1 MSDLWEYGG
10 NTDDSETSSNSS
22 DGAVGGAGLESY
34 IAPEKLKRM
43 QTYFTATGGA
53 CGPSGS
59 RGLGRKRELAEVVNE
74 FEEDE
79 EEERGWAAGFGAG
92 GGDDE
97 LGSIPA
103 YADVVDEEAAKAQH
117 VLQNCL
123 RGGHEEEEEEDE
135 EDEYS
140 DIEDDDA
147 ILYTGGT
154 TSGGVQ
160 QGNGVVDDASIRSI
174 RLHLIDADK
183 HEFYVNAVVESTF
196 EYPFSKF
203 EEHAK
208 QEGWLQETQGVKYV
222 LEGDPIDPAMNTP
235 HDFDLEDGDIIEVYY
250 YTR

>member
-1 MSDLWEYGG
+1 M
-10 NTDDSETSSNSS
+10 NV
-22 DGAVGGAGLESY
+22 DGAVGGADLASY

-43 QTYFTATGGA
+43 QTYFTATEGA
-53 CGPSGS
+53 LSGPSGS
-59 RGLGRKRELAEVVNE
+59 RGLGRKRDLAEVVNG
-74 FEEDE
+74 FE
-79 EEERGWAAGFGAG
+79 EEEEEEMKGWAGGFGAG

-97 LGSIPA
+97 LGSLPE
-103 YADVVDEEAAKAQH
+103 YADVVDDEAAKAQH

-123 RGGHEEEEEEDE
+123 RGGHEEEEEE
-135 EDEYS
+135 EDDYS

-147 ILYTGGT
+147 ILYTGA
-154 TSGGVQ
+154 TSRGVQ
-160 QGNGVVDDASIRSI
+160 QGNGLGEEEDASIRSI

-208 QEGWLQETQGVKYV
+208 QEGWLQDTQGVKYV